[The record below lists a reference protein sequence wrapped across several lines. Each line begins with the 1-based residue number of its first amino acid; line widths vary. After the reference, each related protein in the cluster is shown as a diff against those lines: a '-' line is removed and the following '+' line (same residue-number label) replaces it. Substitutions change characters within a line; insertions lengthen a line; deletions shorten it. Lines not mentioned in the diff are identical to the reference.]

1 MKERKMSN
9 DVKKITFTTNKIL
22 KHISDGFI
30 RNNITVIMPTYMPQR
45 GEVLRALAV
54 NGVDT
59 MIVGGPKNS
68 RFYKEIPQ
76 IGTEIDVLPHIGVF
90 PPHITKEIVQ
100 TIPENKLKNKK
111 IAIFSF
117 INSIGWSNYIKERN
131 LNTEI
136 VATVEQSLRNYF
148 EEKGNLIKIL
158 QTAGLEAYIIPT
170 EHVSKQMSYHE
181 LYAVYHKLKNE
192 DGKVVLQDIRSKVAN
207 AAGKGTFF
215 VDSLQDFLKTI
226 QLAEG
231 EFKAVRF
238 IKGFES
244 NLTFFATNTLPD
256 DTQSGA
262 KKLQLTPELDPYNPD
277 TLDILLKRA
286 ANVGINDEN
295 IVTLVGRGTFK
306 AVGDDNLTSNA
317 ANGVGNDLGYVYPPE
332 IRQQIKEIG
341 DKLSHLM
348 ALAGKVGVAGADLL
362 IDKDGKVWIN
372 EINDRLQGP
381 TSQMSKDAERNG
393 APSISKINL
402 IASYADFNSDEIQ
415 QYFQNLKKY
424 AEEINDFYTTKSG
437 EFYLKVNSIHPSNET
452 AVFQHNILP
461 GFYDIKKQD
470 GKWYFDF
477 SSHRGLNSD
486 TNYQTDITK
495 DYVTIKI
502 DGGDWHDGDTVK
514 GGSQLFRLT
523 GVATKGQEPFTVQQ
537 GKTVLSE
544 EWQNIVKATYDYLFG
559 KGYMERNPLRQKRKQ
574 TKNIRN
580 IVPSNDILTNMIIS
594 DLIKAK

>member
-1 MKERKMSN
+1 MS
-9 DVKKITFTTNKIL
+9 DEVKKLTLTTNKIL
-22 KHISDGFI
+22 KHISDSFI

-59 MIVGGPKNS
+59 LIVGGPKNS

-76 IGTEIDVLPHIGVF
+76 IGTKIDVLPHIGVF

-117 INSIGWSNYIKERN
+117 INSIGWSNYIKERHM
-131 LNTEI
+131 NTEI

-158 QTAGLEAYIIPT
+158 QTAGLGAYTIPT
-170 EHVSKQMSYHE
+170 EHVSKQMSYSE

-215 VDSLQDFLKTI
+215 VDSLQDFLKTV
-226 QLAEG
+226 QSTEG

-256 DTQSGA
+256 DTQAGA
-262 KKLQLTPELDPYNPD
+262 KKLQLTPELDPHNPD
-277 TLDILLKRA
+277 TLDILLERA
-286 ANVGINDEN
+286 SNIGINDKN

-332 IRQQIKEIG
+332 IRRQIKEIG

-362 IDKDGKVWIN
+362 IDNTGKVWVN

-381 TSQMSKDAERNG
+381 TSQMSKDAELNG

-402 IASYADFNSDEIQ
+402 IASYADFHSDEVRH
-415 QYFQNLKKY
+415 YFQNLKEY

-437 EFYLKVNSIHPSNET
+437 EFYLKVNSIHPSDET

-470 GKWYFDF
+470 GKWHFDF
-477 SSHRGLNSD
+477 SSHRSLNSD
-486 TNYQTDITK
+486 TTYQTDTQK

-502 DGGDWHDGDTVK
+502 DGGDWHTGDTVK

-523 GVATKGQEPFTVQQ
+523 GVATKGSEPFMVRQ
-537 GKTVLSE
+537 GKTVLSD
-544 EWQNIVKATYDYLFG
+544 EWQNIITATYNYLFG
-559 KGYMERNPLRQKRKQ
+559 DGYMERNPLRQKRKQ
-574 TKNIRN
+574 TAKTRN
-580 IVPSNDILTNMIIS
+580 IVPSNDILTNIVVS
-594 DLIKAK
+594 DLSKAI

>member
-1 MKERKMSN
+1 MSN
-9 DVKKITFTTNKIL
+9 EVKKLTFTTNKIL
-22 KHISDGFI
+22 KHISDNFI
-30 RNNITVIMPTYMPQR
+30 QNGITVIMPTYMPQR

-59 MIVGGPKNS
+59 LIVGGPKNS

-158 QTAGLEAYIIPT
+158 QTAGLGAYTIPT
-170 EHVSKQMSYHE
+170 EHVSKQMSYDE

-192 DGKVVLQDIRSKVAN
+192 EGKVVLQDIRSKVAN

-215 VDSLQDFLKTI
+215 VNSLQDFLKTI
-226 QLAEG
+226 HAAEG

-244 NLTFFATNTLPD
+244 NLTFFATNTIPD
-256 DTQSGA
+256 DIQAGA

-286 ANVGINDEN
+286 SNIGINNEN
-295 IVTLVGRGTFK
+295 IVTVVGRGTFK

-332 IRQQIKEIG
+332 IRRQIKEIG

-362 IDKDGKVWIN
+362 IDKSGKVWIN

-381 TSQMSKDAERNG
+381 TSQMSKDAEING

-402 IASYADFNSDEIQ
+402 IASYADFNSGEVR

-437 EFYLKVNSIHPSNET
+437 EFYLKVNSTHPSNET

-477 SSHRGLNSD
+477 SSHRNLNSD
-486 TNYQTDITK
+486 TNYQTDTQK

-502 DGGDWHDGDTVK
+502 DGGDWHTGDTVK

-523 GVATKGQEPFTVQQ
+523 GVATKGREPFTVQQ
-537 GKTVLSE
+537 GKTVLSD
-544 EWQNIVKATYDYLFG
+544 EWQNIVTATYDYLFG
-559 KGYMERNPLRQKRKQ
+559 KGYMERNPLRQKRRK
-574 TKNIRN
+574 TAKIRN
-580 IVPSNDILTNMIIS
+580 IEPSNDILTNAVVS
-594 DLIKAK
+594 NLTKTK